1 MSNGIDI
8 FEQLIAMMLMGELD
22 KYGLEVRPKVEVD
35 EAEISKAEKD
45 KECDEYMTGQA
56 FYVGEHKHGERWN

>member
-35 EAEISKAEKD
+35 EAEISKAEKMYD
-45 KECDEYMTGQA
+45 
-56 FYVGEHKHGERWN
+56 